1 MRSVTLILLAVAAL
15 VAGVAASRR
24 LAGRAFQRIDVRLR
38 ARVRE
43 RMAPSGAMLQTL
55 VLAGALTFVALP
67 ALAPEAPAALRV
79 VLGALVL
86 GPLVYTSETLAVR
99 LRGDGLPA
107 DVVGLLRRAAWL
119 LVASFAAFLALVGAA
134 QQA

>member
-1 MRSVTLILLAVAAL
+1 MRSVTLVLLAVAAL
-15 VAGVAASRR
+15 ALGIAASRR
-24 LAGRAFQRIDVRLR
+24 LAGRAFQRIDPHLR

-67 ALAPEAPAALRV
+67 ALAPEAPSALRV

-86 GPLVYTSETLAVR
+86 GPLVYTSESMAAR
-99 LRGDGLPA
+99 LRGDGVPGE
-107 DVVGLLRRAAWL
+107 VVSQLRRAAWL
-119 LVASFAAFLALVGAA
+119 MVVSFAAFLTLVGAA
-134 QQA
+134 QRV

>member
-67 ALAPEAPAALRV
+67 ALAPEAPAALRL